1 MRIKEIVL
9 GEPDEQIGF
18 ADSAVANDEQF
29 DKAVVPLLSLHLKI
43 LSILVL
49 LTNEWNHQYCC
60 MIDLFKEGRDLWSLR
75 SARDLL

>member
-49 LTNEWNHQYCC
+49 LTNEWNHQYCGTIYSKKIGIGIVSFRGIC
-60 MIDLFKEGRDLWSLR
+60 
-75 SARDLL
+75 